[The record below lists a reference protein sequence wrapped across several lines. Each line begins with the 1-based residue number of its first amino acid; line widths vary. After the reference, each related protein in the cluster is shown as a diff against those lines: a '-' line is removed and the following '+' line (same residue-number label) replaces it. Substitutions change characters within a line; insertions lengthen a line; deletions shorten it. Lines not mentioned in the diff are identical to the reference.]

1 MSSQKLKMTY
11 HPAKKEVL
19 FERFGA
25 EGTPVTI
32 RSDSKLYKYMNKKG
46 QFILQ
51 DHGDAFFE
59 DIAKAFDGE
68 SSVDMEVV
76 TTKSDFG
83 DFEQMVEYYNEGHS
97 VKINATLLAE
107 LPDMN
112 TTYTKVKEH
121 GEKAIAIL
129 KKHREDFHTI
139 QTDTPAVKESI
150 DSFSQEVYKASALIR
165 EKIDCMGDNNINL
178 CFAGVYST
186 GKSTLINAILGYRI
200 LPEAIHS
207 ETARMF
213 EIKSPQKGE
222 PVKIIFEIEGF
233 FSELIWNE
241 KTNVFEFGAAPTEN
255 MVREDIQK
263 VINSVSHELQH
274 VQVFEILKKFN
285 CLKDVGSVIK
295 IRFPIPLDTPSIQF
309 TIYDTP
315 GADSNYLEH
324 QEVLKD
330 ALAEQTHSILVF
342 VAAPNKLEGS
352 GNNALLSYLKDAEEK
367 DSKTSID
374 IGRSLFV
381 INLIDSFNDPE
392 QRQTLR
398 EAKIVHKKK
407 KEKDGDTDSVE
418 DSGEEFS
425 IALANKKLFF
435 TSALY
440 GYAAKAKENQVSTPV
455 EDRLIKNRYNEVVDE
470 EDGRYYSLNHVAT
483 SECATK
489 KLLAYC
495 DEAMERALADDDRLT
510 AMRIGS
516 GVYALEREI
525 LNYGEKYAGAVKA
538 FAIIDSVDKAL
549 SVMSRTAKSLD
560 QQNQEDISTVTREIE
575 QLRTALKESIAETY
589 KRYEIKDGKLPDEVI
604 KVLHLDAD
612 YLYQNINQPT
622 MSFIE
627 KLLKGWFF
635 GLGKVKAKESHKA
648 DVKQKIK
655 TILSDYTREFLKT
668 RQTVLEKVRDSF
680 IEEIQTVIRNNGNI
694 SEQAK
699 AYVCE
704 IIPPEVKK
712 ATNLV
717 EFGDIYDSNRRTENV
732 LFWERTTVDKE
743 SFKEDVTSE
752 LATIT
757 GKMASDF
764 TEDYKKAVS
773 TLLNQVQA
781 EFVLNM
787 DNYSIL
793 MKAKL
798 SDKKAMEELHK
809 KIVSAE
815 EALLLCQQ
823 DLNSTIWSVNN
834 NG

>member
-274 VQVFEILKKFN
+274 VQVFEILKKLN

-330 ALAEQTHSILVF
+330 ALAEQTHSI
-342 VAAPNKLEGS
+342 S
-352 GNNALLSYLKDAEEK
+352 
-367 DSKTSID
+367 
-374 IGRSLFV
+374 
-381 INLIDSFNDPE
+381 
-392 QRQTLR
+392 
-398 EAKIVHKKK
+398 
-407 KEKDGDTDSVE
+407 
-418 DSGEEFS
+418 
-425 IALANKKLFF
+425 
-435 TSALY
+435 
-440 GYAAKAKENQVSTPV
+440 
-455 EDRLIKNRYNEVVDE
+455 
-470 EDGRYYSLNHVAT
+470 
-483 SECATK
+483 
-489 KLLAYC
+489 
-495 DEAMERALADDDRLT
+495 
-510 AMRIGS
+510 
-516 GVYALEREI
+516 
-525 LNYGEKYAGAVKA
+525 
-538 FAIIDSVDKAL
+538 
-549 SVMSRTAKSLD
+549 
-560 QQNQEDISTVTREIE
+560 
-575 QLRTALKESIAETY
+575 ETY